1 MSGLVFEPL
10 ELDRTE
16 QTTHEVTVGGGR
28 RTGRWRTAVVVALAV
43 AVVAAVALVGRN
55 GGGAASAPTTTVAP
69 TTVPPTTVPRGE
81 RRAGPAYSED
91 RAFLNFLG
99 ARSGVRLYGVSQDGA
114 VVRIDLDGGVVTQRR
129 LRRNGPSDVPASIF
143 GRTGG
148 AVVVSQDQA
157 ISVADGPDGVTT
169 FLAEAD
175 TAVFP
180 AVAPDEVWLIHP
192 TGPAGRIAE
201 RRAVA
206 DGAVRGTIPNLMAG
220 DVLGDDGTGA
230 LLVQNGSGVYRV
242 DESGDRPVRVSSDPV
257 LAWSAAALV
266 VQQCDDH
273 FQCQWAGVDRATGDR
288 HPLGD
293 APWGGSVFGPV
304 LSPDGTHL
312 AYVGGVGGPANPA
325 VEVMDLT
332 TGAHVAL
339 EHQAA
344 TVAVPGQATG
354 LVWSADGHWLFWLV
368 QSGGLQAWH
377 VGDAQPITVTGSGH
391 IPVLQAIGLAA

>member
-10 ELDRTE
+10 QPERTDE
-16 QTTHEVTVGGGR
+16 AAAEVTIGVAS
-28 RTGRWRTAVVVALAV
+28 RTGRWRTALVAAVAV

-69 TTVPPTTVPRGE
+69 TTAPPTTASHGP

-99 ARSGVRLYGVSQDGA
+99 ARSGARLYGISNDGA
-114 VVRIDLDGGVVTQRR
+114 VVRVDLDGGVVTQRR
-129 LRRNGPSDVPASIF
+129 LRRNGPGDVPAMVF

-148 AVVVSQDQA
+148 AVVVTQDQA
-157 ISVADGPDGVTT
+157 ISVGDGPDGVTT
-169 FLAEAD
+169 FLADKD

-180 AVAPDEVWLIHP
+180 ALAGDEVWLVH
-192 TGPAGRIAE
+192 TAGPAGRIAE
-201 RRAVA
+201 RRAVG
-206 DGAVRGTIPNLMAG
+206 DGAVRATIPDLMAG

-242 DESGDRPVRVSSDPV
+242 DGSGDRPQRVSADPV
-257 LAWSAAALV
+257 LAWSATALV

-273 FQCQWAGVDRATGDR
+273 FQCQWDEVDRATGAR
-288 HPLGD
+288 RPLGA
-293 APWGGSVFGPV
+293 APWGGSVYGPV

-312 AYVGGVGGPANPA
+312 AYVGGVGGPSTPS
-325 VEVMDLT
+325 VEVMQLA
-332 TGAHVAL
+332 TGQRVAL
-339 EHQAA
+339 DHQAA

-354 LVWSADGHWLFWLV
+354 LVWSADGHWLFWIV
-368 QSGGLQAWH
+368 PTGGLRAWQ
-377 VGDAQPITVTGSGH
+377 VTEDQPITVTGSGH
-391 IPVLQAIGLAA
+391 IPALQAIGLAW